1 MGPVLFGTFS
11 KKNRPQSEKS
21 RRNFKMS
28 KKICVILIILIMGV
42 ASLTTGVYAA
52 SKVTAS
58 KATKSVSAE
67 NTNTENLVNEVQTTS
82 VQATSNEVMAS
93 TTENITGTQESS
105 NDDKTSNSSSGLGL
119 IAAALAIGLSAI
131 GSGIAVAVVASSAVG
146 AISENPSLLGKTVI
160 FAGLAEGI
168 AIYGLIIAIMI
179 ISKV

>member
-1 MGPVLFGTFS
+1 MS
-11 KKNRPQSEKS
+11 SSNQENNASEE
-21 RRNFKMS
+21 
-28 KKICVILIILIMGV
+28 
-42 ASLTTGVYAA
+42 
-52 SKVTAS
+52 
-58 KATKSVSAE
+58 E
-67 NTNTENLVNEVQTTS
+67 NN
-82 VQATSNEVMAS
+82 TSN
-93 TTENITGTQESS
+93 
-105 NDDKTSNSSSGLGL
+105 SSGLGL

>member
-1 MGPVLFGTFS
+1 M
-11 KKNRPQSEKS
+11 KKT
-21 RRNFKMS
+21 M
-28 KKICVILIILIMGV
+28 ILIVLIFIGIILMETV
-42 ASLTTGVYAA
+42 VYATSSLTTEKNNVYEGE
-52 SKVTAS
+52 
-58 KATKSVSAE
+58 TKE
-67 NTNTENLVNEVQTTS
+67 NSDNNK
-82 VQATSNEVMAS
+82 SN
-93 TTENITGTQESS
+93 
-105 NDDKTSNSSSGLGL
+105 GLGL

>member
-1 MGPVLFGTFS
+1 
-11 KKNRPQSEKS
+11 
-21 RRNFKMS
+21 MS
-28 KKICVILIILIMGV
+28 KKVSVILIIMVIGMVL
-42 ASLTTGVYAA
+42 LTTGVYAA
-52 SKVTAS
+52 NNITSN
-58 KATKSVSAE
+58 KSSGIQAISQENDIENNQEKLEQKNVQTEESLT
-67 NTNTENLVNEVQTTS
+67 NTN
-82 VQATSNEVMAS
+82 
-93 TTENITGTQESS
+93 
-105 NDDKTSNSSSGLGL
+105 GLGL

>member
-1 MGPVLFGTFS
+1 
-11 KKNRPQSEKS
+11 
-21 RRNFKMS
+21 MS
-28 KKICVILIILIMGV
+28 KKICVLLIILIMGV
-42 ASLTTGVYAA
+42 ASATTGVYAA
-52 SKVTAS
+52 SKVATSTS
-58 KATKSVSAE
+58 KSTKTVSS
-67 NTNTENLVNEVQTTS
+67 TNESSTQNAVNEVQVTS
-82 VQATSNEVMAS
+82 TPAVSDEAMTG
-93 TTENITGTQESS
+93 TTENMSSS
-105 NDDKTSNSSSGLGL
+105 NQENNASEEENNTSNSSGLGL

>member
-1 MGPVLFGTFS
+1 
-11 KKNRPQSEKS
+11 
-21 RRNFKMS
+21 MS

-58 KATKSVSAE
+58 KATKSVATE
-67 NTNTENLVNEVQTTS
+67 NTVNEVQTTS
-82 VQATSNEVMAS
+82 VPATSNEVMAS
-93 TTENITGTQESS
+93 TTENVTGTQESS
-105 NDDKTSNSSSGLGL
+105 NDDKTSNSSSGLWL